1 MRIYASVLQE
11 RSPRR
16 DRWLS
21 TVLPY
26 FLLLCLALL
35 VALFFGLVVSDWGS
49 RHRTFRCLPNGDLRY
64 PWQHGTSYQST
75 WDPAQFLQITL
86 GFGHLSFP
94 VAKTI
99 DICWDLVAGRGGQAL
114 LVWGCYPLFR
124 RSLTCAMEKRDVAT
138 PLFSA
143 IAFDHVS
150 LTSTT
155 TLGSTVVGRR
165 SKSRNWRF
173 ALLFLAFTYLLTFPT
188 WMSAV
193 TGYQSHDTAYVKDPA
208 DGSLVP
214 TTGWAA
220 PSHLVFDGSRIGLTD
235 DYPLFIS
242 NSNLDP
248 VSSFELFKVLVYCY
262 LDSVDVPKRNITAS
276 QNNAANTARLNGG
289 ETTFVYVPAQPG
301 CNFTL
306 LPNASSITQ
315 AVSSSVTIRG
325 TTYDLPHPLLNIYL
339 NVDGPSTVTRLDV
352 NQWYAFGE
360 LALTREYLL
369 NHMSCEPAKTYS
381 WGFSSIALFIFCIL
395 TVLFATILLVLQQDA
410 FRHGR
415 ADRYVS
421 KGTNAY
427 RDAID
432 LVDELRKKFGDDVQ
446 YMPADELERLVE
458 REGGGI
464 GMDTTDMVPSRSES
478 WKTLKPARRGGSA
491 NGLPAIRRRFS
502 TSERGLTE
510 FEMKD
515 PSTTAEEDSESRRLF
530 PG

>member
-1 MRIYASVLQE
+1 
-11 RSPRR
+11 
-16 DRWLS
+16 
-21 TVLPY
+21 
-26 FLLLCLALL
+26 
-35 VALFFGLVVSDWGS
+35 
-49 RHRTFRCLPNGDLRY
+49 
-64 PWQHGTSYQST
+64 
-75 WDPAQFLQITL
+75 
-86 GFGHLSFP
+86 
-94 VAKTI
+94 
-99 DICWDLVAGRGGQAL
+99 
-114 LVWGCYPLFR
+114 
-124 RSLTCAMEKRDVAT
+124 MEKRDVAT

-214 TTGWAA
+214 TEGWAA

-235 DYPLFIS
+235 NYPLFIS
-242 NSNLDP
+242 NSNPDP
-248 VSSFELFKVLVYCY
+248 VSSFELFK
-262 LDSVDVPKRNITAS
+262 
-276 QNNAANTARLNGG
+276 NNAANTARLDSGQ
-289 ETTFVYVPAQPG
+289 TTFVYVPAQPG

-315 AVSSSVTIRG
+315 AVSSSVIIRG
-325 TTYDLPHPLLNIYL
+325 TTYNLPHPLLNIYL

-381 WGFSSIALFIFCIL
+381 WGFSSIALCIFCIL
-395 TVLFATILLVLQQDA
+395 TVLFATMLLVLQQDA

-446 YMPADELERLVE
+446 YMPAEELERLVK

-464 GMDTTDMVPSRSES
+464 GVDTTDMVPSRSES
-478 WKTLKPARRGGSA
+478 WRALKPARRGGST
-491 NGLPAIRRRFS
+491 NGLPAIRRKFS
-502 TSERGLTE
+502 SERNLTD

-515 PSTTAEEDSESRRLF
+515 RSTIAEEDSESRRLF

>member
-1 MRIYASVLQE
+1 
-11 RSPRR
+11 
-16 DRWLS
+16 
-21 TVLPY
+21 
-26 FLLLCLALL
+26 
-35 VALFFGLVVSDWGS
+35 
-49 RHRTFRCLPNGDLRY
+49 
-64 PWQHGTSYQST
+64 
-75 WDPAQFLQITL
+75 
-86 GFGHLSFP
+86 
-94 VAKTI
+94 
-99 DICWDLVAGRGGQAL
+99 
-114 LVWGCYPLFR
+114 
-124 RSLTCAMEKRDVAT
+124 MEKRDVAT

-155 TLGSTVVGRR
+155 TLDSTVVGRR

-214 TTGWAA
+214 TEGWAA
-220 PSHLVFDGSRIGLTD
+220 PSHLFFDGSRIGLTD
-235 DYPLFIS
+235 NYPLFIS

-262 LDSVDVPKRNITAS
+262 LDSIDVPKRNITAS
-276 QNNAANTARLNGG
+276 QNNAANTARLDSG
-289 ETTFVYVPAQPG
+289 EATFVYVPAQPG

-325 TTYDLPHPLLNIYL
+325 TTYNLPHPLLNIYL

-369 NHMSCEPAKTYS
+369 NHMSCEPANAYS
-381 WGFSSIALFIFCIL
+381 SGVSSIVLCIFRIL

-432 LVDELRKKFGDDVQ
+432 LVDELRKKFEDDVR
-446 YMPADELERLVE
+446 YMPAGELERLVE

-464 GMDTTDMVPSRSES
+464 GIDTTDMLPSRSES
-478 WKTLKPARRGGSA
+478 WKALKPARRGGSA

-502 TSERGLTE
+502 SEPGSTD

-515 PSTTAEEDSESRRLF
+515 PSTITAEEDSESRRLF
-530 PG
+530 SG